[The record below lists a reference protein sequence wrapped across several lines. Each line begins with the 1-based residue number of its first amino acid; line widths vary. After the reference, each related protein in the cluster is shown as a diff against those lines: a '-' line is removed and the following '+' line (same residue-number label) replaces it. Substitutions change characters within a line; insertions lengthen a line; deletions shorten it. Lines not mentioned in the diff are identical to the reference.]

1 MDPLFGLSAFPCL
14 IIVELKKALD
24 GQSVLGEIK
33 RMWINEVAPER
44 LAELFHHY
52 HQALT
57 PEISGK
63 GSEGRGAWKE
73 VPQQEKSRLVAAARL
88 ALLELESMT
97 SERARSK
104 EYFAQPGEA
113 EWGC

>member
-1 MDPLFGLSAFPCL
+1 
-14 IIVELKKALD
+14 
-24 GQSVLGEIK
+24 
-33 RMWINEVAPER
+33 MWINQVAPER

-73 VPQQEKSRLVAAARL
+73 VTPQEKSRLVAAARL
-88 ALLELESMT
+88 ALLELESIT
-97 SERARSK
+97 DDRAKSRQ
-104 EYFAQPGEA
+104 YFAQPGEA

>member
-1 MDPLFGLSAFPCL
+1 MS
-14 IIVELKKALD
+14 
-24 GQSVLGEIK
+24 
-33 RMWINEVAPER
+33 INEVAPER

-52 HQALT
+52 HQALLL
-57 PEISGK
+57 ENSGK

-88 ALLELESMT
+88 ALLELDST
-97 SERARSK
+97 SRDRAEPRP
-104 EYFAQPGEA
+104 YFAQPGEA

>member
-1 MDPLFGLSAFPCL
+1 
-14 IIVELKKALD
+14 
-24 GQSVLGEIK
+24 
-33 RMWINEVAPER
+33 MWIHEVAPER

-63 GSEGRGAWKE
+63 GSEGQAAWKE
-73 VPQQEKSRLVAAARL
+73 VSPQEKKRLVAAARL
-88 ALLELESMT
+88 ALLELESIT
-97 SERARSK
+97 SDRAKERQ
-104 EYFAQPGEA
+104 YFAQPGEA

>member
-1 MDPLFGLSAFPCL
+1 
-14 IIVELKKALD
+14 
-24 GQSVLGEIK
+24 
-33 RMWINEVAPER
+33 MWIQDVAPER

-57 PEISGK
+57 PEMAGK
-63 GSEGRGAWKE
+63 GSERQNSWKE
-73 VPQQEKSRLVAAARL
+73 VAPQEKNRLVAAARL

-97 SERARSK
+97 SERAKSRQ
-104 EYFAQPGEA
+104 YFAPPGEA

>member
-1 MDPLFGLSAFPCL
+1 
-14 IIVELKKALD
+14 
-24 GQSVLGEIK
+24 
-33 RMWINEVAPER
+33 MWVHEVAPER

-57 PEISGK
+57 SQTSGK
-63 GSEGRGAWKE
+63 GSEGPGSWTE
-73 VPQQEKSRLVAAARL
+73 IPQQEKSRMVAAARL

-97 SERARSK
+97 SDRTNARQ
-104 EYFAQPGEA
+104 YFAEPGEA

>member
-1 MDPLFGLSAFPCL
+1 
-14 IIVELKKALD
+14 
-24 GQSVLGEIK
+24 
-33 RMWINEVAPER
+33 MWIHEVAPER

-57 PEISGK
+57 PATSGSR
-63 GSEGRGAWKE
+63 GEGLGAWKE

-97 SERARSK
+97 SDRVKSRQ
-104 EYFAQPGEA
+104 YFAQPGEA

>member
-1 MDPLFGLSAFPCL
+1 
-14 IIVELKKALD
+14 
-24 GQSVLGEIK
+24 
-33 RMWINEVAPER
+33 MWINEVAPEQ

-63 GSEGRGAWKE
+63 GSEARAEWKE
-73 VPQQEKSRLVAAARL
+73 VPHQEKSRLVAAARL

-97 SERARSK
+97 SERARSRQ
-104 EYFAQPGEA
+104 YFAQPGAA

>member
-1 MDPLFGLSAFPCL
+1 
-14 IIVELKKALD
+14 
-24 GQSVLGEIK
+24 
-33 RMWINEVAPER
+33 MWIHEVAPER

-63 GSEGRGAWKE
+63 GSEGQGSWKE
-73 VPQQEKSRLVAAARL
+73 VSPQEKKRLIAAARL

-97 SERARSK
+97 SGRVCGDRVYDPVLDCSAPGGTGFGVLLGRASR
-104 EYFAQPGEA
+104 PGTGA
-113 EWGC
+113 RGTP

>member
-1 MDPLFGLSAFPCL
+1 
-14 IIVELKKALD
+14 
-24 GQSVLGEIK
+24 
-33 RMWINEVAPER
+33 MWIHEVAPER

-63 GSEGRGAWKE
+63 GSEGRVAWKE

-88 ALLELESMT
+88 ALLELESMNI
-97 SERARSK
+97 ERATSRQ
-104 EYFAQPGEA
+104 YFAQPGEA

>member
-1 MDPLFGLSAFPCL
+1 
-14 IIVELKKALD
+14 
-24 GQSVLGEIK
+24 
-33 RMWINEVAPER
+33 MWINEVAPER

-63 GSEGRGAWKE
+63 DSEGHASWRE
-73 VPQQEKSRLVAAARL
+73 VPQQEKSRLISAARL

-97 SERARSK
+97 KESSK
-104 EYFAQPGEA
+104 SRQYFAQPGEA

>member
-1 MDPLFGLSAFPCL
+1 
-14 IIVELKKALD
+14 
-24 GQSVLGEIK
+24 
-33 RMWINEVAPER
+33 MWIQEVAPER

-52 HQALT
+52 HQALM
-57 PEISGK
+57 PEMSGK

-88 ALLELESMT
+88 RVLELESMT

-113 EWGC
+113 QWGCWAASCIQDTGTILGRVMRPL

>member
-1 MDPLFGLSAFPCL
+1 
-14 IIVELKKALD
+14 
-24 GQSVLGEIK
+24 
-33 RMWINEVAPER
+33 MWIHEVAPER

-52 HQALT
+52 HEALA

-63 GSEGRGAWKE
+63 GSEGRAQWKE
-73 VPQQEKSRLVAAARL
+73 VPQKEKSRLVAAARL

-97 SERARSK
+97 GEKTNSRQ
-104 EYFAQPGEA
+104 YFAQPGEA

>member
-1 MDPLFGLSAFPCL
+1 M
-14 IIVELKKALD
+14 
-24 GQSVLGEIK
+24 EIK
-33 RMWINEVAPER
+33 SMWVNEVAPER

-63 GSEGRGAWKE
+63 GSEGRGSWKE
-73 VPQQEKSRLVAAARL
+73 VSKQEKSRLVAAARL
-88 ALLELESMT
+88 ALLELESMA
-97 SERARSK
+97 SERAEPRQ
-104 EYFAQPGEA
+104 YFAQPGEA

>member
-1 MDPLFGLSAFPCL
+1 VG
-14 IIVELKKALD
+14 LKKRPD
-24 GQSVLGEIK
+24 KQRGFREIMS
-33 RMWINEVAPER
+33 MWIHEVAPER
-44 LAELFHHY
+44 LAEIFHHY

-57 PEISGK
+57 PEVKGK
-63 GSEGRGAWKE
+63 GSEGRGAWQE

-97 SERARSK
+97 RDRAKSRQ
-104 EYFAQPGEA
+104 YFAQPGEA

>member
-1 MDPLFGLSAFPCL
+1 
-14 IIVELKKALD
+14 
-24 GQSVLGEIK
+24 
-33 RMWINEVAPER
+33 MWTNEVAPER

-57 PEISGK
+57 PEMSGK
-63 GSEGRGAWKE
+63 GSEGHGSWKE
-73 VPQQEKSRLVAAARL
+73 VSPQVRSRLVAAARL

-97 SERARSK
+97 NERAKSRP
-104 EYFAQPGEA
+104 YFAQPGEA

>member
-1 MDPLFGLSAFPCL
+1 
-14 IIVELKKALD
+14 
-24 GQSVLGEIK
+24 
-33 RMWINEVAPER
+33 MWIQDVAPER

-57 PEISGK
+57 PEMAGK
-63 GSEGRGAWKE
+63 RSERENSWKE
-73 VPQQEKSRLVAAARL
+73 VAPQEKNRLVAAARL

-97 SERARSK
+97 NEKANSHQ
-104 EYFAQPGEA
+104 YFAQPGEA

>member
-1 MDPLFGLSAFPCL
+1 
-14 IIVELKKALD
+14 
-24 GQSVLGEIK
+24 
-33 RMWINEVAPER
+33 MWIHEVAPER

-63 GSEGRGAWKE
+63 GSQGQAAWKE
-73 VPQQEKSRLVAAARL
+73 VSPQEKKRLVAAARL
-88 ALLELESMT
+88 ALLELESIT
-97 SERARSK
+97 SERTKDRQ
-104 EYFAQPGEA
+104 YFAQPGEA

>member
-1 MDPLFGLSAFPCL
+1 
-14 IIVELKKALD
+14 
-24 GQSVLGEIK
+24 
-33 RMWINEVAPER
+33 MWINEVAPER

-57 PEISGK
+57 PETSRE
-63 GSEGRGAWKE
+63 GSEGRSSWTE
-73 VPQQEKSRLVAAARL
+73 VPQQEKSRLVSAARL

-97 SERARSK
+97 NNRAKSRP
-104 EYFAQPGEA
+104 YFAQPGEA

>member
-1 MDPLFGLSAFPCL
+1 MNRGGT
-14 IIVELKKALD
+14 KK
-24 GQSVLGEIK
+24 SVHQCRTIMETNS
-33 RMWINEVAPER
+33 MWTNEVAPER

-57 PEISGK
+57 PEMSGK
-63 GSEGRGAWKE
+63 GSEGHGSWKE
-73 VPQQEKSRLVAAARL
+73 VSPQVRSRLVAAARL

-97 SERARSK
+97 NERAKSRQ
-104 EYFAQPGEA
+104 YFAQPGEA